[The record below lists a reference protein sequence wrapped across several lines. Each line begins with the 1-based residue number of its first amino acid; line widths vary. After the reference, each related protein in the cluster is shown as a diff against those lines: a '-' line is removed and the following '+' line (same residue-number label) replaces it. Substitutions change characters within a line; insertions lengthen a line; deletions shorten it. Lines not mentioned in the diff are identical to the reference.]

1 MFCRLICDPGLRLG
15 HEQRGGASG
24 IKEHSFFHGLDFDN
38 LRQNKA
44 PFVPELKSITD
55 TSYFPLDELEHIQ
68 KDLPSDDKR
77 IANTTAEDPL
87 AQKKDLA
94 FVGYTFKKFD
104 YLTRKNA
111 I

>member
-1 MFCRLICDPGLRLG
+1 VRLG
-15 HEQRGGASG
+15 HEQRGGTQT
-24 IKEHSFFHGLDFDN
+24 IKDHPFFNGVKFDQ
-38 LRQNKA
+38 LRAMKA

-55 TSYFPLDELEHIQ
+55 TSYFPTDELEDVQ
-68 KDLPSDDKR
+68 KDLPMEKPAASGSGGD
-77 IANTTAEDPL
+77 AL

-111 I
+111 L